1 MVSEKKPYL
10 LVFLML
16 AFSLS
21 SGIESLTIPLEEGG
35 FEQPVLVTPT
45 LANSS
50 GYQEGS
56 IFTQATIAIGSQ
68 HMCAIIDNR
77 SVMCWGAGSM
87 GQLGNNA
94 SIDQNVPV
102 YVEDFGPGRTATALS
117 AGLTH
122 TCALLDNGSVTCWGE
137 GTNGQLGDGTLT
149 SHPIPNTI
157 VSFPSGK
164 RQSPFLQATTTLVQS

>member
-21 SGIESLTIPLEEGG
+21 SGIESLTMPLEETVS
-35 FEQPVLVTPT
+35 EQPVLVTPT

-68 HMCAIIDNR
+68 H
-77 SVMCWGAGSM
+77 V
-87 GQLGNNA
+87 
-94 SIDQNVPV
+94 
-102 YVEDFGPGRTATALS
+102 
-117 AGLTH
+117 
-122 TCALLDNGSVTCWGE
+122 
-137 GTNGQLGDGTLT
+137 
-149 SHPIPNTI
+149 
-157 VSFPSGK
+157 
-164 RQSPFLQATTTLVQS
+164 

>member
-21 SGIESLTIPLEEGG
+21 SGIESLTMPLEETVP
-35 FEQPVLVTPT
+35 EQPVLVTPT

-56 IFTQATIAIGSQ
+56 IFTQATIAIGGQ
-68 HMCAIIDNR
+68 HVCVILDNR

-87 GQLGNNA
+87 GQLGNSA
-94 SIDQNVPV
+94 SLDQSAPV
-102 YVEDFGPGRTATALS
+102 YVTDFGPGRTATALS
-117 AGLTH
+117 AGSTH

-137 GTNGQLGDGTLT
+137 GTSGQLGDGSST
-149 SHPIPNTI
+149 SSSVPSDI
-157 VSFPSGK
+157 VSFPFGK
-164 RQSPFLQATTTLVQS
+164 KAITISWHLII